1 MAAGRVA
8 GQVIVAAL
16 IAGILVFVAVLRVLD
31 AAGAGSRA
39 VRTARAAAATLRDR
53 SLTDDEK
60 ERAARTAAV
69 GLFRSFLA
77 IALIGAAAL
86 AAPAVLIWA
95 GSAAGFYS
103 MDALVAVA
111 TGWPFLLGST
121 LVAVVAWFA
130 MEKLA

>member
-1 MAAGRVA
+1 MAARRVA

-16 IAGILVFVAVLRVLD
+16 IAGVLVFVALLRVFD
-31 AAGAGSRA
+31 AAGVGGRA

-60 ERAARTAAV
+60 ERAARTAAM
-69 GLFRSFLA
+69 GLFRSFVA
-77 IALIGAAAL
+77 IAMIGIVAL
-86 AAPAVLIWA
+86 AAPALLLWA

-103 MDALVAVA
+103 MDALVATA

-130 MEKLA
+130 MERLA